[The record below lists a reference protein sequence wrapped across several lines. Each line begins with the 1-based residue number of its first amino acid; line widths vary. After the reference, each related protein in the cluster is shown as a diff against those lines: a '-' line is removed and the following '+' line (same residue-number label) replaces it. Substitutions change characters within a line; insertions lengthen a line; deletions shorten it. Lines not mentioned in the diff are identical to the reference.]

1 MGVAEMKASLFQY
14 VSLTVAML
22 LLVVVVSLL
31 PEQGAMNGTLVQQ
44 TSTGSA
50 AINAVPLKDN

>member
-1 MGVAEMKASLFQY
+1 MKASLFQY